1 MSPSHADRE
10 RPISRAFV
18 ELADTMVT
26 DYDAIDLLDR
36 LIGFCVDLLPADAAG
51 IVLGDARRE
60 LRVVAASSEAAELM
74 ELLQLQNDEGPCLDC
89 FQSAAPVSI
98 ADLASAVDRW
108 PRFTAAVAER
118 GDFRAVHALPLRLR
132 GEAIGALN
140 LFDREPGPLPGA
152 DLALGQALAD
162 VATIGILQERA
173 IRRAE
178 VVNEQLQM
186 ALTSRVMIEQA
197 KGVLSQHSGVAMDAA
212 FDQLRRYARSH
223 NEKLA
228 EVAGRVVRR
237 ELDPAVFTAGSGA
250 LDSKPRTRP

>member
-1 MSPSHADRE
+1 MSWSHADRE
-10 RPISRAFV
+10 GPVGRAFV
-18 ELADTMVT
+18 ELADTMVAE
-26 DYDAIDLLDR
+26 YDAIDLLDR
-36 LIGFCVDLLPADAAG
+36 LIGFCMDLLPADAAG
-51 IVLGDARRE
+51 IMLADARRE

-98 ADLASAVDRW
+98 ADLAGAVDRW

-118 GDFRAVHALPLRLR
+118 GQFRAVHAIPLRLR

-140 LFDREPGPLPGA
+140 LFDREPGQLPDA

-173 IRRAE
+173 IRRGE
-178 VVNEQLQM
+178 VVNEQLQA
-186 ALTSRVMIEQA
+186 ALTSRVTIEQA
-197 KGVLSQHSGVAMDAA
+197 KGVLGQHSSVGMDAA
-212 FDQLRRYARSH
+212 FDRLRRYARSH

-228 EVAGRVVRR
+228 DVAARVVRR
-237 ELDPAVFTAGSGA
+237 ELDPAVFTATSGA
-250 LDSKPRTRP
+250 PGPNPRTRP

>member
-1 MSPSHADRE
+1 MSRTPVDRE
-10 RPISRAFV
+10 RTASEAFV
-18 ELADTMVT
+18 ALADTMVA

-36 LIGFCVDLLPADAAG
+36 LIGFCVELLPADAAG

-89 FQSAAPVSI
+89 FQTAAPVRI
-98 ADLASAVDRW
+98 ADLADTADRW
-108 PRFTAAVAER
+108 PRFAAAVAER
-118 GDFRAVHALPLRLR
+118 GQFRAVHALPLRLR

-140 LFDREPGPLPGA
+140 LFDREPGLLPDS
-152 DLALGQALAD
+152 DLALGQAMAD

-186 ALTSRVMIEQA
+186 ALTSRVTIEQA
-197 KGVLSQHSGVAMDAA
+197 KGVLSQYFGNDVDAA
-212 FDQLRRYARSH
+212 FDRLRRYARSR

-228 EVAGRVVRR
+228 HVAAQVVRR
-237 ELDPAVFTAGSGA
+237 ELDPAVFTASPGSPA
-250 LDSKPRTRP
+250 R

>member
-1 MSPSHADRE
+1 MSRLPADRE
-10 RPISRAFV
+10 RSASEAFV
-18 ELADTMVT
+18 RLTDTMVD

-74 ELLQLQNDEGPCLDC
+74 ELLQLQSDEGPCLDC
-89 FQSAAPVSI
+89 FQTAAPVSI
-98 ADLASAVDRW
+98 ADLAGAADRW
-108 PRFTAAVAER
+108 PRFVAAVAER
-118 GDFRAVHALPLRLR
+118 GQFRAVHALPLRLR
-132 GEAIGALN
+132 GQAIGALN
-140 LFDREPGPLPGA
+140 LFDREPGSLPDR

-173 IRRAE
+173 VRRAE

-186 ALTSRVMIEQA
+186 ALTSRVTIEQA
-197 KGVLSQHSGVAMDAA
+197 KGVLSQHFGVSVEEA
-212 FDQLRRYARSH
+212 FDRLRRYARSR

-228 EVAGRVVRR
+228 LVAGQVVRR
-237 ELDPAVFTAGSGA
+237 ELDTAAFTAPPGS
-250 LDSKPRTRP
+250 LRRQ